1 MLKEILIPILSII
14 VGLVLGWY
22 IYRIIAKKQ
31 IKNAQLEAKKLKKDA
46 HSEAKVIKKE
56 AELEAKEKWY
66 TQKSKLE
73 KEIESKKSELRKL
86 ENDYNNRIREAEK
99 RLDKLDRREQSIL
112 DRESHLQ
119 QKDKQIKQEAEKLK
133 ELIEDETRKLMS
145 IARMSREQA
154 IEELL
159 KRFEEKAKADAA
171 KMRKK
176 IIDET
181 KSNAEQE
188 ALKILATA
196 VQRSAVDYVAEST
209 VSVVSLPSEEM
220 KGRIIGREGRNIR
233 IFEDKTGIEV
243 IVDDTPEAVIL
254 SGFDPIR
261 REIAKRSLEKL
272 VSDGRIHPGRIESII
287 KKTEDEVDNIIVKEG
302 NKTCLDI
309 GIHNLSKNLE
319 KLIGRLKFRTSYG
332 QNVLKHSIETATICG
347 ILAAEIGLDQNLA
360 KKIGLLHDIGKAVDH
375 EKNGSHPQLG
385 AEIAKREKLSNII
398 INAIEAHHEDVEPE
412 SLYAVLVQIADAV
425 SGSRPGARRE
435 TLESYLKRLEKL
447 EEIASSFSGI
457 KKCYAIQAGREVRIM
472 VEHKLVDD
480 AMAEMLAS
488 DIAKKIEDEL
498 QYPGQIK
505 VTVIREVRKTAQA
518 M

>member
-1 MLKEILIPILSII
+1 MTIQILIPILSII
-14 VGLVLGWY
+14 IGLVLGWF
-22 IYRIIAKKQ
+22 IYRILARRQ
-31 IKNAQLEAKKLKKDA
+31 IKISQQEAEKLKKDA
-46 HSEAKVIKKE
+46 LSEVKVIKKE
-56 AELEAKEKWY
+56 AELEAKEEWY
-66 TQKSKLE
+66 SRKSKLE
-73 KEIESKKSELRKL
+73 KEIEEKKLELRKL
-86 ENDYNNRIREAEK
+86 ENDYNKSIREAEK

-112 DRESHLQ
+112 DRENHLQ
-119 QKDKQIKQEAEKLK
+119 QKHNQLKNEEQKLK
-133 ELIEDETRKLMS
+133 ELIENETRKLMNIS
-145 IARMSREQA
+145 QLTGEQA

-159 KRFEEKAKADAA
+159 KRFENEAKADAA

-176 IIDET
+176 IIDKT
-181 KSNAEQE
+181 KSTADQE

-196 VQRSAVDYVAEST
+196 IQRNAVDYIAEST

-233 IFEDKTGIEV
+233 VFEDKTGIEL

-261 REIAKRSLEKL
+261 REIARRSLEKL

-287 KKTEDEVDNIIVKEG
+287 EKTEKEVDQIVVDAG
-302 NKTCLDI
+302 SKTCLDV
-309 GIHNLSKNLE
+309 GIHGLSKNLE
-319 KLIGRLKFRTSYG
+319 KLIGRLKFRTSFG
-332 QNVLKHSIETATICG
+332 QNVLKHSIETAWICG
-347 ILAAEIGLDQNLA
+347 MLAAEIGLDQNLA

-385 AEIAKREKLSNII
+385 AEIARREKLSNTI

-412 SLYAVLVQIADAV
+412 SLYAVLVQVADAV

-435 TLESYLKRLEKL
+435 TLELYLKRLEKL
-447 EEIASSFSGI
+447 EEIASSFEGI
-457 KKCYAIQAGREVRIM
+457 NKCYAIQAGREVRIM
-472 VEHKLVDD
+472 VEHKLIDD
-480 AMAEMLAS
+480 AQSELLAS
-488 DIAKKIEDEL
+488 DVAKKIEDEL

-518 M
+518 K